1 MLNRGNMNKNG
12 QAIFA
17 AEIDVTL
24 EPAPAPARTKT
35 SLQPPRVG
43 VLVETH
49 SGVGRDILMGIA
61 RYVRESGP
69 WALHLDATEGIYIN
83 KSLPDWLS
91 TWSGDGIIGRFS
103 SKEVAAVALRANVP
117 IVNVLVDEHDLK
129 LPLVHVDDAAVG
141 RLAAK
146 YLLDRGFKNFGF
158 VERKGARWSDT
169 RKNAFIKT
177 IAAEGFKCGTLAVTV
192 FPNMPGGWDQ
202 FVSEAADWLT
212 AQPKPLGLMLCYD
225 LIGPM
230 LTQACRRAGLAVP
243 EEVAMIGVD
252 NDQPICAI
260 CDPPLTSVCANH
272 EEVGYQGAAL
282 LDQLMSGQKPPKQ
295 SILLPPG
302 AVMVRGSTAGAVIE
316 DSVISTALRLIRE
329 HACAG
334 LQVQELCKH
343 VSISRSVLQ
352 RRFLEI
358 MGHSLHEEILQTK
371 LRKAQE
377 LLRETE
383 LPLKVIADKA
393 GFTHVEY
400 LGAVFKT
407 RLGTTPARYRSQSAP
422 KPKQKL
428 ATAH

>member
-1 MLNRGNMNKNG
+1 MNKTG
-12 QAIFA
+12 QAILE
-17 AEIDVTL
+17 AEPPKL
-24 EPAPAPARTKT
+24 APELVKQADRKS
-35 SLQPPRVG
+35 SLQPPRVA

-69 WALHLDATEGIYIN
+69 WALHLDATEGIYN
-83 KSLPDWLS
+83 NRSLPEWLGNW
-91 TWSGDGIIGRFS
+91 TGDGIICRFAS
-103 SKEVAAVALRANVP
+103 PEVAEMALKTKAP
-117 IVNVLVDEHDLK
+117 IVNVLADDHGLK

-141 RLAAK
+141 RLGAK
-146 YLLDRGFKNFGF
+146 YLLERGFKNFGF
-158 VERKGARWSDT
+158 VARLDARWSDA
-169 RKNAFIKT
+169 RQNAFAK
-177 IAAEGFKCGTLAVTV
+177 AVAEEGYKCQALPVAIFSDV
-192 FPNMPGGWDQ
+192 PKNWDQ
-202 FVSEAADWLT
+202 FVSEAAAWI
-212 AQPKPLGLMLCYD
+212 ASQPKPLGLMLCYD
-225 LIGPM
+225 VIGPM
-230 LTQACRRAGLAVP
+230 ITQACRRAGFAVP
-243 EEVAMIGVD
+243 EEVAIVGVD
-252 NDQPICAI
+252 NDEPICAI
-260 CDPPLTSVCANH
+260 CDPPLTSISANH

-282 LDQLMSGQKPPKQ
+282 LDQLMTGQRPPKQ
-295 SILLPPG
+295 SILLSPG
-302 AVMVRGSTAGAVIE
+302 GIIVRGSTAGSAIE
-316 DSVISTALRLIRE
+316 DSVVSTALRLIRE

-400 LGAVFKT
+400 LGAVFKA
-407 RLGTTPARYRSQSAP
+407 RLGSTPAKYRSQSQP
-422 KPKQKL
+422 RR
-428 ATAH
+428 